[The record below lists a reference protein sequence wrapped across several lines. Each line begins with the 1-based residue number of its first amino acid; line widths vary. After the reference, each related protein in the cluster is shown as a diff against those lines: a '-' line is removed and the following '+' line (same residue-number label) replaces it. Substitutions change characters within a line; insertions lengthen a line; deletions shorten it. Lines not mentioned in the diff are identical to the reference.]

1 MYAVH
6 EKEAYIVVCD
16 SADGVNFGGMN
27 MSQPKL
33 KMVVFLALGFFI
45 VLAPLS
51 STSLSGFAY
60 AQGHPEHPG
69 NPIAP
74 VPEPATWLLVGSGLG
89 ALALFWKKFKK

>member
-1 MYAVH
+1 
-6 EKEAYIVVCD
+6 
-16 SADGVNFGGMN
+16 

-51 STSLSGFAY
+51 STIYLSGFAY
-60 AQGHPEHPG
+60 AQGHPEHPKHPG

>member
-1 MYAVH
+1 
-6 EKEAYIVVCD
+6 
-16 SADGVNFGGMN
+16 

-51 STSLSGFAY
+51 STIYLSGFAY
-60 AQGHPEHPG
+60 AQGHPEHPEHPEHPKHPG